1 MKTLEKRI
9 SALEIATVKLGQAN
23 QLTNEVMTDIAT
35 ALPDE
40 MRAQIHQE
48 VSARAKEIES
58 NVIAAVGDTIKW
70 EIGIALN
77 ERGLSK
83 HDADRLA
90 KARNKRMCELLGNP
104 DSDRYKLYIKFY
116 QGRMRNM
123 YLKQFDVMR
132 YADISSVQFTE
143 ALNFIQ
149 NWTMDDDS
157 WCTDILHETY
167 RNDEFPNNKMIHAY
181 ERYFN
186 IA

>member
-1 MKTLEKRI
+1 MKTLEKRV
-9 SALEIATVKLGQAN
+9 SALELATVKLGQAN

-35 ALPDE
+35 ELPDE
-40 MRAQIHQE
+40 IRRQIHQE
-48 VSARAKEIES
+48 VNTRTKEIES
-58 NVIAAVGDTIKW
+58 DVIAAVDGMIKGAIIDT
-70 EIGIALN
+70 LD
-77 ERGLSK
+77 ERGLTK
-83 HDADRLA
+83 YDADRLA
-90 KARNKRMCELLGNP
+90 KARNKRMCELLGSP
-104 DSDRYKLYIKFY
+104 DSDRYKLYIRFY
-116 QGRMRNM
+116 HGRMRNM

-132 YADISSVQFTE
+132 YADISSAQFTE

-167 RNDEFPNNKMIHAY
+167 RNDEFPNNKMVHAY